1 MYWICTADLRLERFQ
16 RILRKS
22 VSGVE
27 IPVAIDFSCVAGKS
41 RYDESGD
48 CNLRRGFE
56 SYLRSHFFLLRSIR
70 LRSIPWYKGA

>member
-1 MYWICTADLRLERFQ
+1 MCWICTANLRLERFQ
-16 RILRKS
+16 RILRKL

-48 CNLRRGFE
+48 CNLRGGFE
-56 SYLRSHFFLLRSIR
+56 SYLRSHFFFCVPTAYVR
-70 LRSIPWYKGA
+70 IPWYKCA